1 MEGFSLVDIYDTKG
15 TEYLFVIAYL
25 ILFIVFSLVIGTQGK
40 VIREIKDAVTSL
52 SVKILK
58 IPQGIYFNKNHT
70 WAHLGES
77 GAAKVGLDDFLQHV
91 VGDLQLSGLKR
102 PGDSIKKGE
111 ILAEIEQNGKQLKV
125 YSPLSGE
132 VLETN
137 GILYE
142 NPEAINADPYEQGWL
157 YRIRPTNWMKET
169 SSCLLAEKATEWSHK
184 ELSRFKDFL
193 SMGAM
198 RKFSSEPAMMMLHD
212 GGEIRDHVLSE
223 LPEEVWSDFQEEF
236 LNGKNQKK

>member
-25 ILFIVFSLVIGTQGK
+25 VLFIIFWRL
-40 VIREIKDAVTSL
+40 IRNPGRVLSQIKDAISTL
-52 SVKILK
+52 SVKVLK
-58 IPQGIYFNKNHT
+58 IPQGIYFSRNHT
-70 WAHLGES
+70 WTHLGES

-91 VGDLQLSGLKR
+91 IGDLQLSVLKD

-111 ILAEIEQNGKQLKV
+111 LLAEIEQDGKQLKV
-125 YSPLSGE
+125 YSPISGE

-137 GILYE
+137 ALLSE
-142 NPEAINADPYEQGWL
+142 NPEMINTDPYQQGWL
-157 YRIRPTNWMKET
+157 YQIKPSNWMKET
-169 SSCLLAEKATEWSHK
+169 SSCLLAEKASEWSEK
-184 ELSRFKDFL
+184 ELARFKDFL

-198 RKFSSEPAMMMLHD
+198 RKYSSEPAMLMLQD

-223 LPEEVWSDFQEEF
+223 LPEEVWNDFQKEF
-236 LNGKNQKK
+236 LNV